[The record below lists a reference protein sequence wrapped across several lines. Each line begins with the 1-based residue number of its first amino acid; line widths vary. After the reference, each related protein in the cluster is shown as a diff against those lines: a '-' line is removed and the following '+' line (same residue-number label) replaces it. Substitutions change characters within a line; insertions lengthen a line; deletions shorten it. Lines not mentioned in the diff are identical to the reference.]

1 MKWLF
6 GTLAVMLASV
16 ALTLLVNKDNGYVL
30 IGYGT
35 WTLEGSLAFFVLVN
49 MLLFLLF
56 YLAVRSIKGLW
67 TMPQNVRA
75 WNGHRLS
82 RRARSHLT
90 RGLVQLA
97 EGRWQEA
104 EKSLLRHAENSDAP
118 LLNYLAAARAAQA
131 QSAHERR
138 DNYLHQAHES
148 MPSADVAVGLTQAE
162 LQLSHHQMEQAL
174 ATLMHLRSI
183 SPKHRYVLMLLKS
196 LYESLN
202 DWSQLAELL
211 PELRKY
217 RIFSSSELYDLE
229 LNVQVHLLRQAAN
242 DPNGNR
248 LPILWDSL
256 ARPLRSNPMLVREYA
271 SLQIKRDSGADV
283 EGLIRDTLNHQW
295 NADLIALYGFLE
307 GEEPTRMLA
316 NGEKW
321 LAQRPKDSQ
330 LLLALGRLAMRGRL
344 WGKARSYF
352 EASIGEAE
360 SPEAYRELGTLLD
373 QLEEA
378 DKATECF
385 RKGLEL
391 STRGKSPQPLPAPE
405 VLGSRSLIKLTTASP
420 AFTPAYHKSD

>member
-30 IGYGT
+30 IGYGA
-35 WTLEGSLAFFVLVN
+35 WTLEGSLAFFVLFN
-49 MLLFLLF
+49 MLLFFLF
-56 YLAVRSIKGLW
+56 YLTVRGIRGLW

-75 WNGHRLS
+75 WNHHRLS
-82 RRARSHLT
+82 RRARSQLT

-104 EKSLLRHAENSDAP
+104 EKSLLRHAESSDTP

-131 QSAHERR
+131 QGAHERR
-138 DNYLHQAHES
+138 DNYLHRAHES

-183 SPKHRYVLMLLKS
+183 SPKHRYVLKLLKS

-202 DWSQLAELL
+202 DWPQLSELL
-211 PELRKY
+211 PELRKHKV
-217 RIFSSSELYDLE
+217 FPPSELQEVE

-248 LPILWDSL
+248 LPTLWESM
-256 ARPLRSNPMLVREYA
+256 ARTLRSNPMLVHEYA
-271 SLQIKRDSGADV
+271 ALQIKRGRGADV
-283 EGLIRDTLNHQW
+283 EGLIRETLNHQW
-295 NADLIALYGFLE
+295 NTDLIALYGFLE

-321 LAQRPKDSQ
+321 LAQRPKDPR

-352 EASIGEAE
+352 EASIGESA
-360 SPEAYRELGTLLD
+360 SPEAYRELGALLD
-373 QLEEA
+373 QLDESDQA
-378 DKATECF
+378 SGCF

-391 STRGKSPQPLPAPE
+391 ATQGKSPQPLPAPE
-405 VLGSRSLIKLTTASP
+405 VLGSRVLIKLATASP
-420 AFTPAYHKSD
+420 AFVPANHLSD